1 MKKRIFSGILALTF
15 VLSICVTAFA
25 GVSLMA
31 AGTADMVESNAW
43 RIQKNQFDAMT
54 EEQAETVRQ
63 AWVNYEEN
71 EANQEKIRT
80 LAEQTAETFVND
92 NEAYFTNGL
101 AVSDTET
108 GTLNQFY
115 QWKMM
120 RDIADGKTDFAIGT
134 EAYQAW
140 LEEFTAYETAHDE
153 SVSATNLK
161 AALDEFDGYADTLA
175 NEYMKRLATMYV
187 EAIAKGDPI
196 TGADADKIAV
206 YMAKIA
212 EYLKVEN
219 AEQVLGTVDE
229 AAFLEYVKEDVK
241 DSITGILVNLFEVSA
256 RFLTG
261 NTSDGEGEVLS
272 DVTALSI
279 KSGTLLVGKDFATKF
294 VGEDGYAQKLNAAVR
309 SLDKK
314 PFAEKAV
321 ADATQLLDGTNA
333 TVVDAFYSLI
343 VKEVEY
349 AMSIDE
355 PDVFAQLKADI
366 ASVIGGE
373 LPAQAAL
380 EGYTNYLKGAMQ
392 VLDEKNGVELIHFNT
407 YLGRALIDPMNG
419 SAITV
424 TEGETKEVHMTLTH
438 RSREWIKSAL
448 DGLEI
453 AQITVEGGEGN
464 ISVEMD
470 PQERIGYFTVD
481 ATAAKAGDEA
491 VVKLY
496 RGYDEDDA
504 KDVYRYVGEYK
515 VAVAPIDAQITMED
529 IADIE
534 ADESFTVKGTTNL
547 PYVTVSVSK
556 IVDDKLT
563 NVYVGVFSKAEYE
576 EGFTLPAPAD
586 AKAGDQYVVTAGTE
600 KAAASKTFKIKGEP
614 GQYYV
619 NLNDVADI
627 YADGTVVIKGDTNL
641 PNVVVAINKNVD
653 GGLQNVYTGI
663 YTAEEFKN
671 GIEVPAPAEAKPGD
685 TYTVVVGTELAA
697 ASDEFTILDKEE
709 KYYVTMDEISDKE
722 LGTDADFAV
731 KADTNLPHVIVAVT
745 KGAQNVFVGVYSK
758 AEIAEGVTLP
768 LPAEAKAGDIYTV
781 VVGTELASDTKTF
794 AITEKDTTPTEPSE
808 PSEPEDKPTLAVAG
822 NVDTKGLSVRRGSTK
837 VITTTPQNIPEGAK
851 AEVKITIA
859 DETIAE
865 VVKQDGDYKNL
876 ITVKGLKKG
885 TTTATI
891 ELIVDGVVVDTKT
904 VEIRVTTGSPI
915 TNTHDDKDKVEKL
928 EASVDEGNTAEY
940 NEYNAIK
947 NADKYEIDDESIMK
961 VVSYDPT
968 TGKLV
973 IEGLKPGTTTIR
985 FFKNGMLM
993 ATMEVTVK
1001 PHKCEW
1007 PDIVGH
1013 WAHQTIDTMTINKYI
1028 NGYDDGNFKPD
1039 QNITRGEFSAL
1050 VYRILG
1056 LTTAKDGVIYDDTDS
1071 HWARDIIATMSLPEG
1086 YGMLRGYGDGNFGP
1100 NDAITREQAVAII
1113 ARAKSD
1119 VWEAGKE
1126 NAKDSFTDAKDI
1138 SWWFNG
1144 EIDAAVTNG
1153 LIEGY
1158 EDGSFKPLN
1167 NITRAEACVML
1178 SRAWPEVLE

>member
-15 VLSICVTAFA
+15 VLSLCVTAFA

-31 AGTADMVESNAW
+31 AGTAEMVESNAW

-71 EANQEKIRT
+71 EANQEAIKA
-80 LAEQTAETFVND
+80 LAEKTAGKFIED
-92 NEAYFTNGL
+92 NKAYFDNGL
-101 AVSDTET
+101 ADN

-120 RDIADGKTDFAIGT
+120 RDIMEGKTDFAIDT

-140 LEEFTAYETAHDE
+140 LDDFTAYETANDE
-153 SVSATNLK
+153 GISATNLG
-161 AALDEFDGYADTLA
+161 AALNQFDGYADKLA
-175 NEYMKRLATMYV
+175 NEYMQRLATMYV
-187 EAIAKGDPI
+187 EDVAAGSANIK
-196 TGADADKIAV
+196 GADADKIAV
-206 YMAKIA
+206 YMAKIG
-212 EYLKVEN
+212 EYLGIED
-219 AEQVLGTVDE
+219 AEQILGKADE
-229 AAFLEYVKEDVK
+229 TAFLTYLKEDVK
-241 DSITGILVNLFEVSA
+241 DSITGILVNLFEISA

-261 NTSDGEGEVLS
+261 NTSDGEGEVLNA
-272 DVTALSI
+272 VTALTI
-279 KSGTLLVGKDFATKF
+279 KSGTLLVGKDFAAKF
-294 VGEDGYAQKLNAAVR
+294 IGEDGYAQKLNTAVR

-321 ADATQLLDGTNA
+321 GDATQLLDGTNV

-349 AMSIDE
+349 AMSIDD
-355 PDVFAQLKADI
+355 PAVFTELKADI
-366 ASVIGGE
+366 ESVIGQ
-373 LPAQAAL
+373 LPAEAAL
-380 EGYTNYLKGAMQ
+380 AEYTNYVKSAMK
-392 VLDEKNGVELIHFNT
+392 VLNEKNGVELIHFNT
-407 YLGRALIDPMNG
+407 YLGRALINPMNG

-424 TEGETKEVHMTLTH
+424 TEGETKDVHMSLTH
-438 RSREWIKSAL
+438 RSRKWIKEAL

-464 ISVEMD
+464 ISVVTD
-470 PQERIGYFTVD
+470 PKGKIGNFTVD

-491 VVKLY
+491 VLKLY
-496 RGYDEDDA
+496 RGYEGDE

-515 VAVAPIDAQITMED
+515 VVVAPTDAFITMED
-529 IADIE
+529 IADID
-534 ADESFTVKGTTNL
+534 ADESFAVKGTTNL
-547 PYVTVSVSK
+547 PFVTVSVNK
-556 IVDDKLT
+556 IVDDELT
-563 NVYVGVFSKAEYE
+563 SVYVGVFSKAEYE
-576 EGFTLPAPAD
+576 EGFTLPAPAG
-586 AKAGDQYVVTAGTE
+586 AKAGDQYIVTAGTE

-619 NLNDVADI
+619 TLEDVADI

-653 GGLQNVYTGI
+653 GGFASVFTGV
-663 YTAEEFKN
+663 YTAEELKN
-671 GIEVPAPAEAKPGD
+671 GIELPAPEAAEPGD

-722 LGTDADFAV
+722 LGTDTDFTV
-731 KADTNLPHVIVAVT
+731 KADTNLPHVVVAVT
-745 KGAQNVFVGVYSK
+745 KGNQSVFVGVYSK

-768 LPAEAKAGDIYTV
+768 LPAGAKAGDVYTV
-781 VVGTELASDTKTF
+781 AVGTELASDAKTF

-808 PSEPEDKPTLAVAG
+808 PSEPEEKPTLAVAG
-822 NVDTKGLSVRRGSTK
+822 NVDAKGITVRRNNTV
-837 VITTTPQNIPEGAK
+837 VITTTPQNIPEGSK
-851 AEVKITIA
+851 AEVKVTIA

-865 VVKQDGDYKNL
+865 LVKQDGDYKNL

-891 ELIVDGVVVDTKT
+891 ELVVDGVVVDTKT
-904 VEIRVTTGSPI
+904 VKITVTSGNGGGGGT
-915 TNTHDDKDKVEKL
+915 
-928 EASVDEGNTAEY
+928 SVDKYNMTVKEGETADSVV
-940 NEYNAIK
+940 NK
-947 NADKYEIDDESIMK
+947 KADKYTVDDESIVK
-961 VVSYDPT
+961 VVSYDPE
-968 TGKLV
+968 TGKIV
-973 IEGLKPGTTTIR
+973 IEGLKPGTTAIR
-985 FFKNGMLM
+985 LTKNGSTE
-993 ATMEVTVK
+993 AIINVTVTASD
-1001 PHKCEW
+1001 HKCEW

-1013 WAHQTIDTMTINKYI
+1013 WAHQTIDTMTINGYI
-1028 NGYDDGNFKPD
+1028 NGYADGNFKPD

-1119 VWEAGKE
+1119 VWEAAKE
-1126 NAKDSFTDAKDI
+1126 NAKDSFTDAKNI

-1178 SRAWPEVLE
+1178 SRAWPEVLQ